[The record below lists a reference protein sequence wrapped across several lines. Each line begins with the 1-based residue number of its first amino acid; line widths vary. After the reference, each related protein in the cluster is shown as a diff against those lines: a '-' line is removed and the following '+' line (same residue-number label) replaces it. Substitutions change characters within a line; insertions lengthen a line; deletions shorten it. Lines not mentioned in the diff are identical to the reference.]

1 MISTKII
8 KSFLKS
14 HRCTFT
20 SQSSDNNPVILE
32 TEKLRSL
39 KCKKWNEK
47 LSSHSEA
54 IVKAD
59 YSEHKTIEKL
69 QEETII
75 KLNDENVCNCINSD
89 IKKMKTETI
98 SIKNIDVKKRIN
110 HSSK

>member
-1 MISTKII
+1 
-8 KSFLKS
+8 
-14 HRCTFT
+14 
-20 SQSSDNNPVILE
+20 
-32 TEKLRSL
+32 L

-54 IVKAD
+54 IVKAEH
-59 YSEHKTIEKL
+59 SEYKTIQEL

-75 KLNDENVCNCINSD
+75 KLNEDVCDCSNSD
-89 IKKMKTETI
+89 IKKMKIETI

>member
-1 MISTKII
+1 MNSIKII
-8 KSFLKS
+8 KSLLQP
-14 HRCTFT
+14 RICTFS
-20 SQSSDNNPVILE
+20 SQSSDNNPIILE
-32 TEKLRSL
+32 TEKFRSL

-54 IVKAD
+54 IVKAEH
-59 YSEHKTIEKL
+59 SEYKTIREL

-75 KLNDENVCNCINSD
+75 KLNEEDVCNCNVFD
-89 IKKMKTETI
+89 IKKMKIETI